1 MIYKFDS
8 FWSYLGNEPDAVIAK
23 AKTLLTC
30 KDYDFTKEQYN
41 EIKFWIPHT
50 NILGIETI
58 KFPTGLC
65 DYVMRNLECE
75 VEHKRNQYKIY
86 SENDVHKI
94 AEDVQKIFPGFEV
107 RDYQMNLTLASTD
120 KYSSMIVS
128 ATGSGKSSVMTML
141 TMLWKDKR
149 ILVTNNQNFILRQI
163 YDRFLAMGISKD
175 EIATGTTDLTKRIVI
190 ISTQT
195 SYNRIKSQ
203 DPEFLEYLKGV
214 EVIINDECFT
224 KGTKISTPCGDK
236 PIETIRPGD
245 VVYCFDE
252 KTKKITTE
260 KVLHTFVNE
269 KSADV
274 EIKINGQTI
283 KCTKNHPF
291 YTNFGWKTAEEIY
304 NDKANKNY
312 LFLVQKRS
320 VDNSNQLAKITNS
333 KWWTRLL
340 LKRMQNC
347 LYVKNI
353 LRNNGKNKCT
363 VQRKVQAGQTRQQ
376 SYVQKRNTG
385 KTITYAE
392 SHGTQTKNTRGE
404 WKGYDYST
412 TNSIGGTRKR
422 LGGGICC
429 SYGLFKKTR
438 ELPITLQNR
447 YSKQPEKSRHRS
459 GWSKPQL
466 NREEKSRQ
474 KERAVFDWVGLESIK
489 IQKPRNNDKFVYNFE
504 VNRFNNYFAEGVL
517 VHNCQHYQSIS
528 NFSMLFYTPNLQHL
542 VGYTGSPFR
551 NPDNPYGN
559 YTDMTTIALFGE
571 PAIVYS
577 MEDSITNQNI
587 ATPYSYFLAYDAYPM
602 EFAPGTDFFIQYNRC
617 VVYNKARNRAGV
629 EVLRYLH
636 NNGIKTLGLFRIVKK
651 HGLPILKDLKKI
663 GIKALF
669 LQGGETIYEYDDKLK
684 LKSRKGNIDDI
695 KDALHN
701 QGYNI
706 ILASQVMDEGVD
718 ISSFQAG
725 VLFTGGKS
733 AIKIIQQTGRVSRA
747 KSSGENISLVV
758 HFNDSKINRML
769 ANQCQERKKA
779 LRNNGV
785 IELKSLQ
792 EMMGIVERMK
802 A

>member
-30 KDYDFTKEQYN
+30 KDYDFTNEQYN

-75 VEHKRNQYKIY
+75 VEYKRSQYEIY

-120 KYSSMIVS
+120 KYSSMIVAS
-128 ATGSGKSSVMTML
+128 VGSGKTSVMSML
-141 TMLWKDKR
+141 VMLWKDKR
-149 ILVTNNQNFILRQI
+149 ILITNNQNFILRQI
-163 YDRFLAMGISKD
+163 YDRLLAMGVPLD
-175 EIATGTTDLTKRIVI
+175 EIGTGTTDLTKRIVI

-195 SYNRIKSQ
+195 SYNRIKEKN
-203 DPEFLEYLKGV
+203 PEYIEYLKGV
-214 EVIINDECFT
+214 EVIINDECQHF
-224 KGTKISTPCGDK
+224 
-236 PIETIRPGD
+236 
-245 VVYCFDE
+245 
-252 KTKKITTE
+252 
-260 KVLHTFVNE
+260 
-269 KSADV
+269 
-274 EIKINGQTI
+274 Q
-283 KCTKNHPF
+283 
-291 YTNFGWKTAEEIY
+291 
-304 NDKANKNY
+304 
-312 LFLVQKRS
+312 S
-320 VDNSNQLAKITNS
+320 V
-333 KWWTRLL
+333 
-340 LKRMQNC
+340 
-347 LYVKNI
+347 
-353 LRNNGKNKCT
+353 
-363 VQRKVQAGQTRQQ
+363 
-376 SYVQKRNTG
+376 
-385 KTITYAE
+385 
-392 SHGTQTKNTRGE
+392 
-404 WKGYDYST
+404 
-412 TNSIGGTRKR
+412 
-422 LGGGICC
+422 
-429 SYGLFKKTR
+429 
-438 ELPITLQNR
+438 
-447 YSKQPEKSRHRS
+447 
-459 GWSKPQL
+459 
-466 NREEKSRQ
+466 
-474 KERAVFDWVGLESIK
+474 
-489 IQKPRNNDKFVYNFE
+489 
-504 VNRFNNYFAEGVL
+504 
-517 VHNCQHYQSIS
+517 S

-587 ATPYSYFLAYDAYPM
+587 ATPYSYFLAYDTYPM
-602 EFAPGTDFFIQYNRC
+602 EFAPGTDFFIQYSRC

-758 HFNDSKINRML
+758 DFNDSKINRMF

-792 EMMGIVERMK
+792 EMMSIVERMK